1 MRIESGENSGVSR
14 FSLLDAGERVAIL
27 LLYAYLCSRI
37 LLGSMDGNTVNLLL
51 LPSEGIVV
59 LFVLFRRPA
68 SELSMRGT
76 DWAAAIVATVMPL
89 LVKPSGDS
97 FRLLPDAAAASMIV
111 IGILVQVHAKLILG
125 RSIGCI
131 PAHRGLKLSGPYR
144 FVRHPMYTGYFL
156 THLAF
161 LSINPTPWNAGVYL
175 ACYLAQIPRILAEE
189 RLLGGDP
196 LYRDYMSRVRYRLL
210 PGVF

>member
-1 MRIESGENSGVSR
+1 MSDRSTKVVLDLIERIS
-14 FSLLDAGERVAIL
+14 IL
-27 LLYAYLCSRI
+27 VLYGYLCSRI
-37 LLGSMDGNTVNLLL
+37 LLGSTDGNVVNLLL

-59 LFVLFRRPA
+59 LFVLVRRRA
-68 SELSMRGT
+68 TELSMRVS
-76 DWAAAIVATVMPL
+76 DWTVAIVATVMPM

-97 FRLLPDAAAASMIV
+97 LRLLPDAAAASLIL
-111 IGILVQVHAKLILG
+111 IGLMVQVHAKLILG
-125 RSIGCI
+125 RSIGCV

-161 LSINPTPWNAGVYL
+161 LSINPTAWNTGVYL
-175 ACYLAQIPRILAEE
+175 LCYLAFIPRILAEE
-189 RLLGGDP
+189 RLLSGDP
-196 LYRDYMSRVRYRLL
+196 LYSEYMDRVRYRLL

>member
-1 MRIESGENSGVSR
+1 MSDRSTKVFVLDLIERIS
-14 FSLLDAGERVAIL
+14 IL
-27 LLYAYLCSRI
+27 VLYGYLCSRI
-37 LLGSMDGNTVNLLL
+37 LLGSTDGNVVNLLL

-59 LFVLFRRPA
+59 LFVLVRRRA
-68 SELSMRGT
+68 SELSMRAS

-97 FRLLPDAAAASMIV
+97 LRLLPDAAAASLIV

-125 RSIGCI
+125 RSIGCV

-161 LSINPTPWNAGVYL
+161 LSINPTAWNAGVYL
-175 ACYLAQIPRILAEE
+175 LCYLAQIPRILAEE
-189 RLLGGDP
+189 RLLSGDP
-196 LYRDYMSRVRYRLL
+196 LYSEYMDRVRYRLL